1 MTSTTNPL
9 FDALFR
15 RHQESNKDF
24 ILFADG
30 TRLSYRSFSEKTQK
44 YAAIFDG
51 LGIKKGD
58 RVAFQLAK
66 SVACLNI
73 VAAAIQMGYI
83 FLPLNPDYTTEEV
96 LFFLK
101 DSGARLFIGEEG
113 NKATIN
119 AAKGLPHIEVQTVTI
134 DGEGSLNSLE
144 NESSKFSK
152 VMQCNEND
160 IAALLY
166 TSGTTGR
173 SKGAMLTH
181 KNLLSNARV
190 LETVWKFNSKDV
202 LLHALPIFHTHG
214 LFVATN
220 LVLLSGCSMLFLPK
234 FDTEE
239 IIRLIGDATVMM
251 GVPTFYT
258 RLLKSG
264 AFNKEKTKSVRL
276 FISGSAPLLSQTHKQ
291 FEKKTGHKIL
301 ERYGMTETNMNT
313 SNPYY
318 GRRKAGSVG
327 KALPGVQIKI
337 VDEHGDIVQNQN
349 IGSIQVKGDNVFK
362 GYWNLP
368 DKTEEDFTA
377 DGFFKTGDIGFKDKS
392 GYIEIVGRDK
402 DLIISGGFNVY
413 PKEIELVIDEIKGVL
428 ESAVIG
434 VHHPD
439 FGEGVVALVVKSGFY
454 KLSKPDIHLNLAR
467 KLAKYKRPKEVIFI
481 EKLPRNS
488 MGKVQ
493 KNVLRDI
500 YSRTF
505 SK

>member
-15 RHQESNKDF
+15 QHQESNKDF

-73 VAAAIQMGYI
+73 VAASIQMGYI

-101 DSGARLFIGEEG
+101 DSGTRLFIGEEG
-113 NKATIN
+113 NKETIN
-119 AAKGLPHIEVQTVTI
+119 AAKGLPHIEVQTITI

-144 NESSKFSK
+144 NESSKFHN

-181 KNLLSNARV
+181 KNLLSNTRV
-190 LETVWKFNSKDV
+190 LETAWKFNSKDV

-258 RLLKSG
+258 RLLESG

-439 FGEGVVALVVKSGFY
+439 FGEGVVALVVKSDFY
-454 KLSKPDIHLNLAR
+454 KLSEPDIHLNLAR

>member
-1 MTSTTNPL
+1 MADLINPL
-9 FDALFR
+9 FDNLFR
-15 RHQESNKDF
+15 KHQKSNKDF

-30 TRLSYRSFSEKTQK
+30 SRLTYQSFSEKTQK
-44 YAAIFDG
+44 YASIFKD

-58 RVAFQLAK
+58 RIAFQLFK
-66 SVACLNI
+66 SVECLNI
-73 VAAAIQMGYI
+73 VAASIQMGYI
-83 FLPLNPDYTTEEV
+83 FLPLNPDYTKEEV

-101 DSGARLFIGEEG
+101 DSRARLFICEEE
-113 NKATIN
+113 NK
-119 AAKGLPHIEVQTVTI
+119 ETI
-134 DGEGSLNSLE
+134 DAVKALGQIKVETLTKHGTGSLNCLE
-144 NESSKFSK
+144 KGILGYSK
-152 VMQCNEND
+152 VMECSEND

-190 LETVWKFNSKDV
+190 LKTAWRFNSNDV

-220 LVLLSGCSMLFLPK
+220 LVLLSGCSMLFLPS
-234 FDTEE
+234 FDREE
-239 IIRLIGDATVMM
+239 IIKLMGDTTVMM

-258 RLLKSG
+258 RLLESS
-264 AFNKEKTKSVRL
+264 ALNREKTKSIRL
-276 FISGSAPLLSQTHKQ
+276 FISGSAPLLSQTHKL
-291 FEKKTGHKIL
+291 FEKRTGHKIL

-313 SNPYY
+313 SNPYD
-318 GRRKAGSVG
+318 GIRKAGSVG

-337 VDEHGDIVQNQN
+337 VNEDGDIVQKQN
-349 IGSIQVKGDNVFK
+349 IGSIYIKGDNVFK

-368 DKTEEDFTA
+368 EKTEEDFTA
-377 DGFFKTGDIGFKDKS
+377 DGFFKTGDIGFKDNS

-413 PKEIELVIDEIKGVL
+413 PKEIELAIDEIEGVS

-434 VHHPD
+434 AYHSD
-439 FGEGVVALVVKSGFY
+439 FGEGVIALVVKLNGHEI
-454 KLSKPDIHLNLAR
+454 SKSEIGLNLER

-481 EKLPRNS
+481 EKLPRNT

-493 KNVLRDI
+493 KNLLRDI
-500 YSRTF
+500 YSETF
-505 SK
+505 SS